1 MKKEDGKNKQ
11 TNKQTLGNLIY
22 LQRILINKL
31 KMKQKHKLVILAGK
45 AEIHGGRVATAG
57 EITIIRDGREFQWQ
71 IIL

>member
-1 MKKEDGKNKQ
+1 
-11 TNKQTLGNLIY
+11 
-22 LQRILINKL
+22 
-31 KMKQKHKLVILAGK
+31 MKQKHKLVILAGK